1 MLHGRSIGSS
11 LKPFGLVLLRKGS
24 HEYLRDIRAASPNHS
39 LQADPP
45 LRAGRP
51 ELKRWGH
58 FIYPGTPLKRVM
70 DLRRLT

>member
-1 MLHGRSIGSS
+1 MLRAADIGSS

-39 LQADPP
+39 LKADPP

-51 ELKRWGH
+51 
-58 FIYPGTPLKRVM
+58 
-70 DLRRLT
+70 